1 MAVELVSFFKVLA
14 DSTRLKIV
22 GILASGER
30 SVEEL
35 AELLQLKPPTVSHHL
50 ARLRQLGLV
59 RMRSDGNSHFY
70 QLDEVVLRSWSQEL
84 LRRERVSS
92 LAEDVDT
99 GAWERK
105 VLSDFFVGGRLRE
118 IPAREK
124 KRLVVLRWLADHFR
138 PGERYHEREVNEI
151 LSRYH
156 PDFATL
162 RRLLVD
168 EELMQRGQGLYWRA
182 GTLPAPRGRSAD
194 PELRG

>member
-22 GILASGER
+22 GILAARER

-50 ARLRQLGLV
+50 ARLRGLGLV
-59 RMRSDGNSHFY
+59 RMRADGTTHLY
-70 QLDEVVLRSWSQEL
+70 RLDEEVLRGWSQQL
-84 LRRERVSS
+84 LSRERVSS
-92 LAEDVDT
+92 LAEEVD
-99 GAWERK
+99 GAAWERK
-105 VLSDFFVGGRLRE
+105 VLNDFFEGDRLRE
-118 IPAREK
+118 IPARQK

-138 PGERYHEREVNEI
+138 PGERYREPQVNEI
-151 LSRYH
+151 LGRYH

-168 EELMQRGQGLYWRA
+168 EELMQRDKGLYWRA
-182 GTLPAPRGRSAD
+182 GTLPPPGDHSPD
-194 PELRG
+194 SN